1 MFKNV
6 VPLLHQTV
14 KHKYMTRVYV
24 RYESVP
30 EELKHLLKDEGFEEC
45 YEGDE
50 YHLVQMYSL
59 PEVINLTPHAI
70 NVVGYEE
77 IPAAGLVPRVAMQT
91 KAAGLVAGMPTTSTH
106 YGKVEGL
113 PEKMDDVSFIVS
125 KMVKDAC
132 PDRED
137 LLYPAELVRDDKGN
151 IVGCK
156 SLGL

>member
-1 MFKNV
+1 
-6 VPLLHQTV
+6 
-14 KHKYMTRVYV
+14 MTRVLV
-24 RYESVP
+24 KYESVP
-30 EELKHLLKDEGFEEC
+30 EELKHLLKDEGYEEA

-50 YHLVQMYSL
+50 YHLVQMYSM
-59 PEVINLTPHAI
+59 PEVVNLTPHAI

-77 IPAAGLVPRVAMQT
+77 IPSSGVVPRVAMQT
-91 KAAGLVAGMPTTSTH
+91 KEAGFVAGLPVSSTE

-113 PEKMDDVSFIVS
+113 PEKMEGVSFIVS
-125 KMVKDAC
+125 KMLKDAC

-137 LLYPAELVRDDKGN
+137 LLYPAELVRDKEGN

>member
-1 MFKNV
+1 
-6 VPLLHQTV
+6 
-14 KHKYMTRVYV
+14 MTRVMV

-30 EELKHLLKDEGFEEC
+30 EELKHLLKDEGYEEY

-70 NVVGYEE
+70 NVVGHEE
-77 IPAAGLVPRVAMQT
+77 IPASGVVPRVAMQT
-91 KAAGLVAGMPTTSTH
+91 KVIDFVAGLPLSITD
-106 YGKVEGL
+106 YGEVQWL
-113 PEKMDDVSFIVS
+113 PEKMEGVSFIVS
-125 KMVKDAC
+125 KMLKDAC
-132 PDRED
+132 PDRYD

>member
-1 MFKNV
+1 
-6 VPLLHQTV
+6 
-14 KHKYMTRVYV
+14 MTRVMV

-30 EELKHLLKDEGFEEC
+30 EELKHLLQDEGFEEY

-50 YHLVQMYSL
+50 YHLVQMYSM
-59 PEVINLTPHAI
+59 PEVVNLTPHAI

-77 IPAAGLVPRVAMQT
+77 IPAAGVVPRVAMQT
-91 KAAGLVAGMPTTSTH
+91 KVIDFVAGLPLSITD
-106 YGKVEGL
+106 YGEVQWL
-113 PEKMDDVSFIVS
+113 PEKMEGVSFIVS
-125 KMVKDAC
+125 KMLKDAC
-132 PDRED
+132 PDRYD

>member
-1 MFKNV
+1 
-6 VPLLHQTV
+6 
-14 KHKYMTRVYV
+14 MTQLQSRVIV
-24 RYESVP
+24 RYEDVP
-30 EELKHLLKDEGFEEC
+30 QELRHLLREEGYEEV

-50 YHLVQMYSL
+50 KHLCMTYSM

-77 IPAAGLVPRVAMQT
+77 IPASGVVPRVAMQT
-91 KAAGLVAGMPTTSTH
+91 KVVVFVAGLPVSSTE

-113 PEKMDDVSFIVS
+113 PEVINDVAFIVS
-125 KMVKDAC
+125 KMLKDAC

-137 LLYPAELVRDDKGN
+137 LLYPAELIRDKEGN
-151 IVGCK
+151 IIGCK